1 MFIIRHATPQDI
13 DDIYVL
19 AEKSGVGMTT
29 LPADRDTLSTR
40 LERMQRTLRGEAE
53 KRDQGYLFVLEDTE
67 QKKAVGL
74 SGIEVAIGL
83 SDSFYSYHIGQQV
96 HSSQALGT
104 HRIMKTLILGNDL
117 TGSSELCTLFL
128 DPDYRIQQNG
138 KLLSKVRFLFIAAF
152 QSYFERTLIAEMRG
166 YSDENG
172 NSPFW
177 NAVGSHFFDIDF
189 AKADYLT
196 GIGQKAFIA
205 EMMPRFPIYVDL
217 LPQEARDVIGKMHPN
232 TQPAGRL
239 LHTEGLHFLDYVDI
253 FDAGPTLEA
262 EICNLRAVNHSQL
275 IEVVVTDTPVTQA
288 DAYLCANDD
297 YLNYRA
303 CLVYSPI
310 SDGKITLSSE
320 QANALNVQTGQ
331 KVRVL
336 SLEPEEHH
344 A

>member
-1 MFIIRHATPQDI
+1 MFIIRHTNPQDL

-29 LPADRDTLSTR
+29 LPADRDTLSAR
-40 LERMQRTLRGEAE
+40 LERIQKTLQGQAE
-53 KRDQGYLFVLEDTE
+53 KRDQGYLFALEDTE
-67 QKKAVGL
+67 QKKVVGI

-83 SDSFYSYHIGQQV
+83 SDSFYSYHVGKQV
-96 HSSQALGT
+96 HSSKSLGT
-104 HRIMKTLILGNDL
+104 HRIMDTLILGNDL
-117 TGSSELCTLFL
+117 TGTSELCTLFL

-138 KLLSKVRFLFIAAF
+138 KLLSKIRFLFIAAF
-152 QSYFERTLIAEMRG
+152 QSYFDDTLIAEMRG

-172 NSPFW
+172 QSPFW
-177 NAVGSHFFDIDF
+177 NAVGSKFFDIDF

-262 EICNLRAVNHSQL
+262 EICNLRAVNYSQL
-275 IEVVVTDTPVTQA
+275 VEVMVTDSPAQQDNT
-288 DAYLCANDD
+288 YLCANDN
-297 YLNYRA
+297 YLDYRA
-303 CLVYSPI
+303 CLICSPI
-310 SDGKITLSSE
+310 VDGKLALSQE
-320 QANALNVQTGQ
+320 QADSLKVTAGQ
-331 KVRVL
+331 KVRIL
-336 SLEPEEHH
+336 SLEPEAHQ
-344 A
+344 